1 MGITTTTNYNLQKPN
16 EFEELDA
23 WGPPLNSNCD
33 TIDGVMKAN
42 EDAAALA
49 DAKGSFAIV
58 DAAAAQGTADVAL
71 ANAATADGK
80 AVAAQADAAA
90 AQSTADTADG
100 KADANIA
107 SLALKA
113 PLAAPAL
120 TGAATLDGV
129 AIATSTSAQS
139 IAVAAANAPSRLISD
154 ANHTLEATDVGK
166 TIRMNATTVGRTLT
180 VPNDTTLN
188 MAIGTRVNVACWGTF
203 PVTLAI
209 GSGGTLSSKD
219 GAKVLENQYGG
230 ATIEK
235 IAANLWWAVGD
246 MS

>member
-1 MGITTTTNYNLQKPN
+1 MGITTTPNYNLQKPN

-23 WGPPLNSNCD
+23 WATPLNDNCD
-33 TIDGVMKAN
+33 TIDSVMKAN
-42 EDAAALA
+42 EDLGGQVLTAAGAAQVDADQAL
-49 DAKGSFAIV
+49 IN
-58 DAAAAQGTADVAL
+58 AAAAQGDAD
-71 ANAATADGK
+71 
-80 AVAAQADAAA
+80 AAQLDATQALADAAA
-90 AQSTADTADG
+90 AQSTANTADG
-100 KADANIA
+100 KADANA
-107 SLALKA
+107 AALALKA